1 MMQTGVILALAL
13 IPVYILVFSLAVNV
27 VLYKTRPAFKTA
39 FINPS
44 HRIPATIR
52 FLLPYPISA
61 YGVTTI
67 SASRPETNS
76 STISSRDGHRETR
89 QRAELRPVT
98 LPPPAGTPATNTS
111 GRSRPRAGA
120 TAAGSSTAATSS
132 TTRVATRGGRRWG
145 RTGSQR
151 STQTL
156 PLYSEDVGDEDVVLI
171 AKRESMRSMQSAR
184 SRRGRGDD
192 DIEEEGESTEDE
204 VGEELDEE
212 VIQDHEHE
220 DESQQSATQS
230 LSGPAEEPL
239 SSHGRDR
246 SASIVSST
254 SIQERGWGE
263 APAYEDVM
271 LNTPR
276 LGTSL
281 RMSEDLPRGSQD
293 TSMAADISRV
303 YTGDSAQAPFTTTAV
318 PRNSMT
324 GTGTAAGFRSFVGRL
339 TGRMPAS
346 SGAGGRYSGVEPS
359 PRDAENGNGTAW
371 DGGSSEAYLMTGRP
385 RGLSS
390 ASATSQLTVD
400 PAAAR
405 RPSISSGMQRFR
417 SNTGGIPSTNNSLV
431 SLLLHPTMSNQSD
444 TPAPGRFHYRGRS
457 ASNADSIPEDPSS
470 PSASVINLGISS
482 PVPGSVI
489 RSAYI
494 PPRAG
499 FSNDQLKF
507 LSSTESLGKY
517 GANFGPDEAASGL
530 GPTSQLN
537 TTRSRS
543 GSASSVGLADRNHS
557 LHTRGQSLG
566 PAAYVSDTS
575 ADGPPTFEQLL
586 REEAAA
592 DETRRQS
599 EVQAGD
605 SGVMQEVPISEPPM
619 DPEDSTQPSV
629 PAILRT
635 QMQPPPISVPLPLP
649 NFDLEVVPPT
659 PIIEQNRR
667 SFISRA

>member
-1 MMQTGVILALAL
+1 MQTGVILALAL
-13 IPVYILVFSLAVNV
+13 IPVYILIFSLVVNI

-39 FINPS
+39 FVSPS
-44 HRIPATIR
+44 HRLPAAIR

-61 YGVTTI
+61 YGATKIPASQSGNDFGI
-67 SASRPETNS
+67 S
-76 STISSRDGHRETR
+76 SSRDGTRETR
-89 QRAELRPVT
+89 QRAERRPVT
-98 LPPPAGTPATNTS
+98 LPPPAGTSATNS
-111 GRSRPRAGA
+111 SRRVRSNAAG
-120 TAAGSSTAATSS
+120 TAGSSSAATPATSS
-132 TTRVATRGGRRWG
+132 TRVATRGGRRWG

-184 SRRGRGDD
+184 SRRGRGDE
-192 DIEEEGESTEDE
+192 DIEEEGESTDDE
-204 VGEELDEE
+204 VREESDEE
-212 VIQDHEHE
+212 TIRDHAH
-220 DESQQSATQS
+220 DDDTQPATQS
-230 LSGPAEEPL
+230 LSTPAEETL
-239 SSHGRDR
+239 SRHRRDR
-246 SASIVSST
+246 SASIASST

-271 LNTPR
+271 LDTPR

-281 RMSEDLPRGSQD
+281 RMSEELHRGSQD

-303 YTGDSAQAPFTTTAV
+303 YTSDSAQVPLTTS
-318 PRNSMT
+318 RNSMT
-324 GTGTAAGFRSFVGRL
+324 GTGTSGGFRSFVGRL
-339 TGRMPAS
+339 TGRIPVS
-346 SGAGGRYSGVEPS
+346 PSAGVRYAGVRPS
-359 PRDAENGNGTAW
+359 HGDAENGQGMAS
-371 DGGSSEAYLMTGRP
+371 GQGSSEAYPMTGRP

-400 PAAAR
+400 TGVR

-417 SNTGGIPSTNNSLV
+417 SNTSGIASTNNSLV

-444 TPAPGRFHYRGRS
+444 TAAAGRFHYRGRS
-457 ASNADSIPEDPSS
+457 ASNANSIPEDPSS
-470 PSASVINLGISS
+470 PSASVLNLGIS
-482 PVPGSVI
+482 PPLPGSVI

-499 FSNDQLKF
+499 FSNEQLKF

-530 GPTSQLN
+530 GPTSHSH

-543 GSASSVGLADRNHS
+543 GSASSVGLTDRNHN

-566 PAAYVSDTS
+566 SAAYTTGTS
-575 ADGPPTFEQLL
+575 ADGPPTFEELL

-592 DETRRQS
+592 DETRHRSQVPPHNPGAM
-599 EVQAGD
+599 E
-605 SGVMQEVPISEPPM
+605 EIPISEPSTAS
-619 DPEDSTQPSV
+619 ESSTQRLSPV
-629 PAILRT
+629 IVRT
-635 QMQPPPISVPLPLP
+635 HRQPPPVSVSHALP

-667 SFISRA
+667 SFISGA